1 VARPRTRPAFL
12 PLSQKGDVSC
22 GPRLCPP
29 PLCPH
34 PSRDPCGCPSC
45 HACHF
50 HGRDCGDGER
60 FPDPRDP
67 CSQCQCLAEVVTCQ
81 PKPCPTQCSH
91 PLPPVAPACCPACD
105 GCLHEGRELADRQA
119 FVPPSDPC
127 QRCTCLRGSVLC
139 APAACPP
146 TPCAAPRRA
155 PGQCCPQCL
164 GKELAGGALWRADGS
179 GWLSS
184 APCVA
189 CACLDGVA
197 TCARIACVSA
207 CADPVDV
214 PGECCPLCPDA
225 SGNCSHQGRVFPSGK
240 RWQVDACTAC
250 ACVSGE
256 VRCQSERCPPTS
268 GWDCCPHGQ
277 RVWRPGASGT
287 PGREGSSARASH
299 PVAAGVPGTYKGRT
313 CGLCGNFNGY
323 PQDDLRLRSGHLAL
337 SEAAFGNSWKV
348 KAGQRRGRAS
358 PRGATESQGSLGRKA
373 GAGRRLSAPPFERC
387 HAAVPPEP
395 FFAACVFDL
404 CACAAAAA
412 DDCLCEALAAYAAQC
427 RHAGL
432 VLRWPVGCPQERGY
446 VFDECGPPCP
456 RTCVDHAAPLGALES
471 RCFKPCVPGCQCPAG
486 LVEHE
491 ARCVPPE
498 ACPRIVHGAL

>member
-1 VARPRTRPAFL
+1 LSLGPCHCRQDETPTLVPGLCCPRC
-12 PLSQKGDVSC
+12 V
-22 GPRLCPP
+22 
-29 PLCPH
+29 PH
-34 PSRDPCGCPSC
+34 PATCVAFGDPHYRTFDGKMLHFQGSC
-45 HACHF
+45 TYVLAQDCEGGDFSIHVTNEDRGRRGVSWTKEVAVLIGGTTVRLLQDHA
-50 HGRDCGDGER
+50 
-60 FPDPRDP
+60 
-67 CSQCQCLAEVVTCQ
+67 VTVDAQ
-81 PKPCPTQCSH
+81 AVA
-91 PLPPVAPACCPACD
+91 LPFLKEPH
-105 GCLHEGRELADRQA
+105 LYLERQA
-119 FVPPSDPC
+119 NALLLTTHV
-127 QRCTCLRGSVLC
+127 GVKVLWNG
-139 APAACPP
+139 
-146 TPCAAPRRA
+146 RSH
-155 PGQCCPQCL
+155 L
-164 GKELAGGALWRADGS
+164 E
-179 GWLSS
+179 
-184 APCVA
+184 
-189 CACLDGVA
+189 
-197 TCARIACVSA
+197 VS
-207 CADPVDV
+207 
-214 PGECCPLCPDA
+214 
-225 SGNCSHQGRVFPSGK
+225 
-240 RWQVDACTAC
+240 
-250 ACVSGE
+250 
-256 VRCQSERCPPTS
+256 
-268 GWDCCPHGQ
+268 
-277 RVWRPGASGT
+277 
-287 PGREGSSARASH
+287 
-299 PVAAGVPGTYKGRT
+299 VPGTYKGRT

-373 GAGRRLSAPPFERC
+373 GAGRRLSARHQRRRWRLREQAAKPLPQGACRKPTEEGAFMEAAQEGGAAHPALSSVAAANGSASGPAPGGGCADGTDADPCKEAGYRARKEANARCKALQAPPFERC

-432 VLRWPVGCPQERGY
+432 VLRWRSPALCAVGCPQERGY